1 MADATTKTSASSAQI
16 THVSSGASMSSGA
29 FSASSDVATALA
41 RTGNLGQFPRC
52 EVAVKVQGTASINS
66 LSQNLY
72 LYRRDLNIDGT
83 SDEGVPNASNKR
95 QYMATLQVPGG
106 TAASWTH
113 FVNAT
118 NIPLPAAADCEFY
131 LESGLAVNITAGW
144 TLKVTPIT
152 SVGATT

>member
-1 MADATTKTSASSAQI
+1 MADATTKTTASSAQI

-41 RTGNLGQFPRC
+41 RTGNLGQFPAC
-52 EVAVKVQGTASINS
+52 DVAVKVQGTASINS

-72 LYRRDLNIDGT
+72 LYRRDLNFDGT
-83 SDEGVPNASNKR
+83 NDETAPNASNK
-95 QYMATLQVPGG
+95 QQHMATRQIPGG

-113 FVNAT
+113 YINFNG
-118 NIPLPAAADCEFY
+118 IPLPASADCEFY

-144 TLKVTPIT
+144 TIKVTPV
-152 SVGATT
+152 SKVGATS